1 MLVRVAVAAAVLYY
15 LGVPLAVRVG
25 DAASD
30 VSEVA
35 TALLV
40 VAVGV
45 HLVALIAYSVMTRAA
60 MGVDRRKLSLL
71 RLVRIQ
77 LVTRAVTS
85 VVPGGAAAGPAVG
98 IRLMTNA
105 GVTAIGA
112 TTALASAAVVSAFVL
127 NALLWLALVVSIPAF
142 GFNAVYVVA
151 ALVGIIT
158 MMVIGLL
165 LVSLVEGESRI
176 ERLVGRLLVRLG
188 RDPHRVLRALRQF
201 GERLEALLADR
212 RLVAR
217 LIGWAS
223 ANWLLDAFS
232 LWLILRA
239 FGISVHPVGVLV
251 AFGVA
256 NLLAAV
262 PITPGGV
269 GIVEWAYIPVLVT
282 FGAPLDETA
291 LAVAV
296 YRVVQLAFPVVLGAL
311 SYAWIAIE
319 RRVVQPAMP

>member
-142 GFNAVYVVA
+142 GFNALYVVS

-311 SYAWIAIE
+311 SYAWIAIA

>member
-1 MLVRVAVAAAVLYY
+1 MVRVAVAAAVLYY

-35 TALLV
+35 TALLA

-45 HLVALIAYSVMTRAA
+45 HLVALVAYSVMTRAA
-60 MGVDRRKLSLL
+60 MGVDRAKVSLF

-77 LVTRAVTS
+77 LVTRAITS

-176 ERLVGRLLVRLG
+176 ERLVGRLLVRVG
-188 RDPHRVLRALRQF
+188 RNPQRVLRALREF
-201 GERLEALLADR
+201 GGRLEALLADR
-212 RLVAR
+212 RLIAR

-223 ANWLLDAFS
+223 ANWLLDALS

-239 FGISVHPVGVLV
+239 FGISVHPIGVLV

-311 SYAWIAIE
+311 SYAWITIE
-319 RRVVQPAMP
+319 RRIVQPAMS